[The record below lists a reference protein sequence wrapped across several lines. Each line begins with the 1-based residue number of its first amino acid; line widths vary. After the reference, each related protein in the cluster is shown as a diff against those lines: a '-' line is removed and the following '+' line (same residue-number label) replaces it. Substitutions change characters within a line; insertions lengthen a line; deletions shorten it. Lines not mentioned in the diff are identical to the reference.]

1 MDMTWQGTVDI
12 AAPVDKVYAYLADFP
27 KHCEWAQTLEQ
38 MEQTKPGDASGVG
51 AVYKTTE
58 RQKMQS
64 DRPPRGPMP
73 EGAFKGTT
81 ECEVT
86 ELVSNSRVA
95 WRAHPTPVG
104 MGVHAEMS
112 FDLAPIDGN
121 NTRLVQNIKFHQAWL
136 TNQIFTRI
144 VFRKQMVD
152 LETKQEAQWQGS
164 LNNIKAIMEEPVSAT
179 PSA

>member
-1 MDMTWQGTVDI
+1 MDMTWHGTVDI

-38 MEQTKPGDASGVG
+38 MEQKKPGDASGVG
-51 AVYKTTE
+51 AIYKTTE
-58 RQKMQS
+58 RQKLQS

-86 ELVSNSRVA
+86 ELVPNSRIA
-95 WRAHPTPVG
+95 WRSHPAPVG

-112 FDLAPIDGN
+112 FDLTPIDGDK
-121 NTRLVQNIKFHQAWL
+121 TRLTQNIAFHQAWL
-136 TNQIFTRI
+136 THQILSKL
-144 VFRKQMVD
+144 VFRKLMAGG
-152 LETKQEAQWQGS
+152 EAKQEAQWQAS
-164 LNNIKAIMEEPVSAT
+164 LNNVKAIMEEPADMR
-179 PSA
+179 

>member
-12 AAPVDKVYAYLADFP
+12 AAPVDKVYSYLADFP

-38 MEQTKPGDASGVG
+38 MEQKKPGDATGVG

-58 RQKMQS
+58 RQKLQS

-86 ELVSNSRVA
+86 ALTPNSRVA
-95 WRAHPTPVG
+95 WRAHPAPVG

-112 FDLAPIDGN
+112 FDLTPIDSN
-121 NTRLVQNIKFHQAWL
+121 HTRLVQNVNFHQAWL
-136 TNQIFTRI
+136 TNQIFSKI
-144 VFRKQMVD
+144 VFRKMMAD
-152 LETKQEAQWQGS
+152 GETKQEAQWQAS
-164 LNNIKAIMEEPVSAT
+164 LNN
-179 PSA
+179 

>member
-1 MDMTWQGTVDI
+1 MDMNWQGSVDI

-27 KHCEWAQTLEQ
+27 KHCEWAQTLEA
-38 MEQTKPGDASGVG
+38 MEQTKPGDVRGVG

-58 RQKMQS
+58 RQALQA

-86 ELVSNSRVA
+86 ELVPNSRIA
-95 WRAHPTPVG
+95 WRAHPKPVG

-112 FDLAPIDGN
+112 FDLKPVDP
-121 NTRLVQNIKFHQAWL
+121 NTTHLVQNVKFHQAWL
-136 TNQIFTRI
+136 TDQIFRKI
-144 VFRKQMVD
+144 VFRKMMANA
-152 LETKQEAQWQGS
+152 ETKQEAQWQGS
-164 LNNIKAIMEEPVSAT
+164 LNNIKAIMEEPSGVVPA
-179 PSA
+179 